1 MPRQDDPCPQGSVDY
16 AAAPSPAL
24 PMRRSCTSILALFT
38 ALVAAFVVLVVAP
51 AAAQAKTGTSVGD
64 PLRLAIPGQPDAYY
78 FKPRAKGSKPIL
90 MYLHGR
96 GGNPAEDCRKWA
108 RVASQFGWVVCP
120 AGPGENGNGGRTWS
134 TGAGDAQ
141 RVIDGTVKALREKY
155 KGKVQRRG
163 NILIGFSE
171 GAFIAMQVGLKDQRT
186 WTKWLILGASE
197 QYWGGE
203 ADEALDAEKR
213 KVRRVYLL
221 TGENDGVA
229 QNTVKVGDA
238 LKKKK
243 VPVKVK
249 LVPGMGHEVPSD
261 RMVSTYRRPL
271 AWLVAAK

>member
-1 MPRQDDPCPQGSVDY
+1 MRRFFSTFAPLALVFAL
-16 AAAPSPAL
+16 AAAFFAVMLVPRVAL
-24 PMRRSCTSILALFT
+24 
-38 ALVAAFVVLVVAP
+38 
-51 AAAQAKTGTSVGD
+51 AKSGSAVGD
-64 PLRLAIPGQPDAYY
+64 PLRLEVPGQADAFYY
-78 FKPRAKGSKPIL
+78 KPRAKGAKPIL

-108 RVASQFGWVVCP
+108 KVGSQFGWVVCP
-120 AGPGENGNGGRTWS
+120 SGPGDNGAGGRTWS
-134 TGAGDAQ
+134 SGAPEAQ
-141 RVIDGTVKALREKY
+141 KIIDGTVAALRAKY
-155 KGKVQRRG
+155 KGKVQRKG

-171 GAFIAMQVGLKDQRT
+171 GAFIAMQVGLKDQKT
-186 WTKWLILGASE
+186 WTRWLILGASE
-197 QYWGGE
+197 QYWGG
-203 ADEALDAEKR
+203 DVTEALDAEKR

-229 QNTVKVGDA
+229 QNTVKVGDT
-238 LKKKK
+238 LKKNN